1 MKTVFA
7 QTFSKVASN
16 SIAGPLIIRIV
27 DVIVIPIMEAL
38 FLVAILMFIFGV
50 FKMIMNGTDA
60 SVREEGQK
68 TIMWSIVGMFI
79 MISVYGIIRLIA
91 NTLGLGDPF
100 L

>member
-16 SIAGPLIIRIV
+16 PIAGPLLIRIV
-27 DVIVIPIMEAL
+27 DVIVTPIIEAL
-38 FLVAILMFIFGV
+38 FLVAVFMFILGV
-50 FKMIMNGTDA
+50 SKIIMNGTDA

-68 TIMWSIVGMFI
+68 TIMWSVVGMFI
-79 MISVYGIIRLIA
+79 MVSVYGIIRLIA
-91 NTLGLGDPF
+91 NTLGLSDPF